1 MSTCFVVMGFKTKT
15 DLATGRILDLDA
27 SYQFLIKPAVE
38 SCGMKC
44 IRADE
49 IPHSGVIDL
58 PMYQQLLE
66 ADLVIADIST
76 ANPNALYELGVRHAL
91 RPRATIVIAEDKFA
105 AYPFDLNHIV
115 IRSYT
120 HLGTD
125 IGFGEVKRFTTVLT
139 TAIKA
144 WQEASTS
151 NASNS
156 LDPDSP
162 VYTFL
167 KDLKPPKLTVT
178 AEAVNRAIQRSDEAN
193 VDVDKSA
200 KPESVIPDDT
210 LAMIIAEGEMA
221 ISEGGFQSAKRLFGQ
236 AIQRSRPTEAAKPGE
251 ISHVGDPYL
260 IHRLVLATY
269 KAKKPDSIT
278 ALREALKL
286 LGQLNLPE
294 TNDPETL
301 GLAGAIEKRLFEEN
315 QGIEHLELA
324 IDYYR
329 RGYVLKHDHY
339 NGINL
344 AFLLDLR
351 ASTDADPTSAEKIA
365 DHVEASR
372 IRRDV
377 LKICSNVIQDLQQKE
392 KELELLPESDS
403 KRADVDNQ
411 LYWVLATQAEAYFGL
426 GEFQKCQITK
436 GTETEVS
443 QTADW
448 KQRYTVAKDESAK
461 LQRPDWMHDATN
473 AQIQK
478 LEMLINAHADL
489 FQKLA

>member
-1 MSTCFVVMGFKTKT
+1 MLTCFVVMGFKTKT

-27 SYQFLIKPAVE
+27 TYQCLIKPAVE

-49 IPHSGVIDL
+49 IVHRGVIDL

-66 ADLVIADIST
+66 ADLVIADVST

-91 RPRATIVIAEDKFA
+91 RPHATIVIAEDKFA

-125 IGFGEVKRFTTVLT
+125 IGFSEVKRFTTVLT
-139 TAIKA
+139 TAIKG
-144 WQEASTS
+144 WQEAH
-151 NASNS
+151 AS
-156 LDPDSP
+156 DTAKPHDADSP

-178 AEAVNRAIQRSDEAN
+178 PEAVNRAIQRGEDEN
-193 VDVDKSA
+193 VAADSSA
-200 KPESVIPDDT
+200 KPESALPDET

-221 ISEGGFQSAKRLFGQ
+221 ISEGGFQSAKRLFAQ
-236 AIQRSRPTEAAKPGE
+236 AIQRSRPPGSSKPGE
-251 ISHVGDPYL
+251 ISHIGDPYL

-269 KAKKPDSIT
+269 KAKKPDAVT
-278 ALREALKL
+278 ALREALGL
-286 LGQLNLPE
+286 LAQLNLPE

-301 GLAGAIEKRLFEEN
+301 GLAGAIEKRLFEEK
-315 QGIEHLELA
+315 QGMEHLELA

-329 RGYVLKHDHY
+329 RGYVLKNDHY

-344 AFLLDLR
+344 AYLLDLR
-351 ASTDADPTSAEKIA
+351 AGTDADPTAAEKIA

-372 IRRDV
+372 IRRNV
-377 LKICSNVIQDLQQKE
+377 LKICSSVIQDLQQKK
-392 KELELLPESDS
+392 KELATLPDSDS
-403 KRADVDNQ
+403 SRTDVDNR

-426 GEFQKCQITK
+426 GEFQKCHAA
-436 GTETEVS
+436 GESATEGIQPDE
-443 QTADW
+443 W
-448 KQRYTVAKDESAK
+448 KQHYTIAINESSQ
-461 LQRPDWMHDATN
+461 LHRPDWMHDATN
-473 AQIQK
+473 AQIEK
-478 LEMLINAHADL
+478 LGVLINSHVDL

>member
-27 SYQFLIKPAVE
+27 TYQYLIKPAVE

-49 IPHSGVIDL
+49 IVHSGVIDL

-66 ADLVIADIST
+66 ADLVIADVST
-76 ANPNALYELGVRHAL
+76 ANPNALYELGIRHAL

-125 IGFGEVKRFTTVLT
+125 IGFGEVKRFTNVLA

-144 WQEASTS
+144 WQVAHASD
-151 NASNS
+151 AAKS

-167 KDLKPPKLTVT
+167 KDLKPPQLKVT
-178 AEAVNRAIQRSDEAN
+178 AEAVTRAIERSEEEN
-193 VDVDKSA
+193 VVADKSA
-200 KPESVIPDDT
+200 IPDET

-221 ISEGGFQSAKRLFGQ
+221 IAEGGFQSAKRLFGQ
-236 AIQRSRPTEAAKPGE
+236 AIQRSRPSGAAKAGE

-278 ALREALKL
+278 ALREALNL

-301 GLAGAIEKRLFEEN
+301 GLAGAIEKRLFEEK

-344 AFLLDLR
+344 AYLLDLR
-351 ASTDADPTSAEKIA
+351 TGTDADPTAAEKIA

-372 IRRDV
+372 IRHDV
-377 LKICSNVIQDLQQKE
+377 LKICSSVIQDLQQKK
-392 KELELLPESDS
+392 KELATLPDSDS
-403 KRADVDNQ
+403 IRTDVDNR
-411 LYWVLATQAEAYFGL
+411 LYWVFATQAEAYFGL
-426 GEFQKCQITK
+426 GEIQKGQLVRESATK
-436 GTETEVS
+436 ES
-443 QTADW
+443 QPADW
-448 KQRYTVAKDESAK
+448 KQHYTVAINEASQ
-461 LQRPDWMHDATN
+461 LHRPDWMHDATK
-473 AQIQK
+473 AQIEK
-478 LEMLINAHADL
+478 LGVLINAHVDL